1 MTWVNC
7 DRSWT
12 ARRDRLPLRE
22 MNPRK
27 SSERLPRL
35 IAWGAVVVSAVPE
48 IIWQEAGHR
57 ISFWFTATES
67 LVLIL
72 AAFVVLRFARLRG
85 LARFL
90 FAVSA
95 LNFAWDF
102 IAPAMGQTNFVHSLS
117 QNASWGARL
126 FIARIPT
133 LSGILLLGF
142 TLIGSGITR
151 RDLFLTRG
159 NLSAPAQPVPFV
171 GLRRP
176 IPWTVFGPALLV
188 VFGVALPLFL
198 YFMVYPDFTDR
209 GRILS
214 CLPWI
219 LLLAALNAANEE
231 FQFRSVLLAHLRNVI
246 SPAEGAL
253 LTAVLFG
260 LGHYYGQPSGPL
272 GVAMAGIA
280 GWFWARSMIETRG
293 FVWAFFIHM
302 VQDIVI
308 LSFLAVATAV
318 W

>member
-1 MTWVNC
+1 MNTGQSPN
-7 DRSWT
+7 
-12 ARRDRLPLRE
+12 PLLRI
-22 MNPRK
+22 
-27 SSERLPRL
+27 
-35 IAWGAVVVSAVPE
+35 IAWGAILASAVPE
-48 IIWQEAGHR
+48 IIWQESGHR
-57 ISFWFTATES
+57 ISFWFTASES
-67 LVLIL
+67 LLLVL
-72 AAFVVLRFARLRG
+72 AALAVLPFPRLRG
-85 LARFL
+85 LARFV
-90 FAVSA
+90 FAVAA

-102 IAPAMGQTNFVHSLS
+102 LAPALAKTDFAQSLS

-142 TLIGSGITR
+142 TLIGSRITR
-151 RDLFLTRG
+151 RDLFLSRG
-159 NLSAPAQPVPFV
+159 NLSAPAQPIPFV
-171 GLRRP
+171 GLRKP

-198 YFMVYPDFTDR
+198 YFTVYPDFTDR
-209 GRILS
+209 GRILR

-219 LLLAALNAANEE
+219 LLVAALNAANEE
-231 FQFRSVLLAHLRNVI
+231 FQFRNVLLAHLRNVV

-260 LGHYYGQPSGPL
+260 LGHYYGQPSGPI

-280 GWFWARSMIETRG
+280 GWVWARSMIETRG

-308 LSFLAVATAV
+308 FSFLAVATAT
-318 W
+318 

>member
-12 ARRDRLPLRE
+12 AWRNRSPFPE
-22 MNPRK
+22 MNPQK
-27 SSERLPRL
+27 SPDPLPRI
-35 IAWGAVVVSAVPE
+35 IAWGAVLGSTVPE
-48 IIWQEAGHR
+48 IFWQESGHR
-57 ISFWFTATES
+57 ISFWFTAIES

-72 AAFVVLRFARLRG
+72 VALAVLPFARLRG
-85 LARFL
+85 LARFI
-90 FAVSA
+90 FAVAA
-95 LNFAWDF
+95 LNFAWHF
-102 IAPAMGQTNFVHSLS
+102 LAPLLGRTNFLHSLS

-126 FIARIPT
+126 FLARIPT

-142 TLIGSGITR
+142 TLIGSRITR
-151 RDLFLTRG
+151 RDLFLRRG
-159 NLSAPAQPVPFV
+159 DLSAPAQPIPFV
-171 GLRRP
+171 GLRKP

-198 YFMVYPDFTDR
+198 YFTVYPDFSDR

-219 LLLAALNAANEE
+219 LLVAALNAANEE
-231 FQFRSVLLAHLRNVI
+231 FQFRSVLLAHLRNVV

-253 LTAVLFG
+253 LTAALFG

-272 GVAMAGIA
+272 GVVMAGIA

-318 W
+318 